1 MNKGVLIGGGV
12 GLLVLGLLGAYWL
25 MASGPQA
32 LSPAESEPVS
42 RAVAPLAPPTSGAPE
57 AMPSPT
63 PPAVGAPENTPAVA
77 PAEPGP
83 SAPLNASSPTMP
95 APETGARALTR
106 EERRQ
111 IRAEVRRKMTELLA
125 KGQNA
130 QPADTLA
137 FLDDVE
143 KSGQGVFDPRY
154 FSTLR
159 EMVGYSAKTQALS
172 KELAQI
178 ANSKTPQAEARRQDI
193 LAEMRDLGD
202 RFSKGASALQT
213 YAHDAIAA
221 GKP

>member
-1 MNKGVLIGGGV
+1 MNKGVLIGGGA
-12 GLLVLGLLGAYWL
+12 GLMVLGLLGAYWL
-25 MASGPQA
+25 MASGPQTP
-32 LSPAESEPVS
+32 SPAESKP
-42 RAVAPLAPPTSGAPE
+42 APMAIAPLAPPTSGTPE

-63 PPAVGAPENTPAVA
+63 PPAVGASENTSADA
-77 PAEPGP
+77 PAEPGT
-83 SAPLNASSPTMP
+83 SAPLNASPTMP
-95 APETGARALTR
+95 APESGARALTR
-106 EERRQ
+106 EERRK